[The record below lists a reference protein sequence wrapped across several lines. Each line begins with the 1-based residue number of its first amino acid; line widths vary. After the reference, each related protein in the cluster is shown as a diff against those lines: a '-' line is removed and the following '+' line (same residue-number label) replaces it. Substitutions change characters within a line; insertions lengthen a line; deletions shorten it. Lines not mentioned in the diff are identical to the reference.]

1 MTVEPH
7 WTAYLSA
14 LATPVIAVLGSW
26 IAFQQWR
33 TARDKLRL
41 DLFEKRMAV
50 YRSAKDAL
58 GALFTVDRLTA
69 EDELKFLISIS
80 EAKWL
85 FGPEIFEY
93 LEKTLWAK
101 FCDHGAFVGGLEGLE
116 PGSHRTELVK
126 GKAELRKWFY
136 EQPKKLDDL
145 FMPYLGFTHSKSKLW

>member
-1 MTVEPH
+1 MTAAPH

-50 YRSAKDAL
+50 YQSARDAL
-58 GALFTVDRLTA
+58 GTLFTIDRLTQ
-69 EDELKFLISIS
+69 EEEMKFLSNIS

-85 FGPEIFEY
+85 FGPEVSDY

-101 FCDHGAFVGGLEGLE
+101 FCDHGAYVGNLDGLD
-116 PGSHRTELVK
+116 PGPERTELVK

-136 EQPKKLDDL
+136 EQPKKLEEL
-145 FMPYLGFTHSKSKLW
+145 FMPYLGFTHAKSKLW